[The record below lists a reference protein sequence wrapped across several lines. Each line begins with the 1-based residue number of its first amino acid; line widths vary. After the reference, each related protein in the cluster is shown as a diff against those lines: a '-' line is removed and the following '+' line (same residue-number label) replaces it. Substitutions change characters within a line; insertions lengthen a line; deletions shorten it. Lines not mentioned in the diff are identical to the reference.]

1 MSRSG
6 LGKVYEDG
14 TLVIRQGDP
23 GYVMYVV
30 QQGKLDVLIKKD
42 EAYMKIAELKE
53 GDIFGEMALFT
64 KEARSASVRANGN
77 ARVMTID
84 KRGFFKRVHE
94 DPTLAFNMLQKMSE
108 RIRHLNDEV
117 ARNKPP
123 EVS

>member
-6 LGKVYEDG
+6 LGKMYEDG

-42 EAYMKIAELKE
+42 ETNMKIAELKE

-64 KEARSASVRANGN
+64 KEARSATVRANGN

-117 ARNKPP
+117 ARNKTP

>member
-117 ARNKPP
+117 ARNKTH